1 MKVSELISELQKH
14 DPEKEVMIQ
23 QGEEFRYMRV
33 YSVREKDFLMEYTM
47 EIEQCVTIEYE

>member
-23 QGEEFRYMRV
+23 QGEEFDYMKV
-33 YSVREKDFLMEYTM
+33 HSVRKKEFLMDDTM
-47 EIEQCVTIEYE
+47 KIEKCVTIEYE